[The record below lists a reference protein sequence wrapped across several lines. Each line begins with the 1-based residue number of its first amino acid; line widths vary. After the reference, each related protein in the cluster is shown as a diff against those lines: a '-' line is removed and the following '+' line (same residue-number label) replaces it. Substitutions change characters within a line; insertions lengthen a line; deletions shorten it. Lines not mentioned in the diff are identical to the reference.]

1 MVNNLG
7 ELIVNKADCE
17 KKNEVDDKQTEKKV
31 GADYLLEAMI
41 IALITLVWIVIDKK
55 IFGKK

>member
-1 MVNNLG
+1 M
-7 ELIVNKADCE
+7 NKADCE
-17 KKNEVDDKQTEKKV
+17 KKNEVDDKQTEKKM

-41 IALITLVWIVIDKK
+41 IALITLVWLVIEKK